1 MTTAWWKGMGGADGL
16 HGARAAR
23 LLGYFLVSFGTL
35 GMQYAF
41 GPIYAELLTQ
51 LQGSRE
57 VTSRVHTHSACAAR
71 SHAHTHTSHSTR
83 TQVTALVGSLSIG
96 LMDGGGII
104 AGAIVL
110 RYGSRRCCLVAAVV
124 TTLGWGLSALVAEPW
139 QLLLTYSV
147 LVGVGHS
154 LALHSAIVCIGRW
167 FSRKLA
173 LAHALPNTG
182 GALSPLLMGM
192 LAPRLF
198 DATGWR
204 GAFLVLG
211 GINGA
216 ALLAAG
222 CLLTPPPAEGGR
234 GSRSKGRTSELKL
247 PTAPV
252 VPETKAEA
260 AVAAVEVAVEVE
272 AAEVEAAEVEVKV
285 EPAEAVEASHEA
297 GLREVAAGGRM
308 QLLCVSMLCFGLGAW
323 MMVGN
328 PGPDPDPDRDPN
340 PNPKP
345 SPSSKPNPGPNASPS
360 PVALALTLTLTRWST
375 S

>member
-1 MTTAWWKGMGGADGL
+1 MGRAVAGADGL

-23 LLGYFLVSFGTL
+23 LFGYFLVSFGTL

-41 GPIYAELLTQ
+41 GPIYAELLKQ

-57 VTSRVHTHSACAAR
+57 VVTLPS
-71 SHAHTHTSHSTR
+71 HTHTHTPHTHVCTRSTQHTR

-96 LMDGGGII
+96 IMDGGSMFSGV
-104 AGAIVL
+104 IVL
-110 RYGSRRCCLVAAVV
+110 RYGSRCCCLVAAAV
-124 TTLGWGLSALVAEPW
+124 TALGWGLSALVTEPW

-154 LALHSAIVCIGRW
+154 LALHSAVLCVGRW

-198 DATGWR
+198 DAAGWR

-216 ALLAAG
+216 
-222 CLLTPPPAEGGR
+222 P
-234 GSRSKGRTSELKL
+234 
-247 PTAPV
+247 
-252 VPETKAEA
+252 
-260 AVAAVEVAVEVE
+260 
-272 AAEVEAAEVEVKV
+272 
-285 EPAEAVEASHEA
+285 
-297 GLREVAAGGRM
+297 
-308 QLLCVSMLCFGLGAW
+308 
-323 MMVGN
+323 
-328 PGPDPDPDRDPN
+328 
-340 PNPKP
+340 
-345 SPSSKPNPGPNASPS
+345 
-360 PVALALTLTLTRWST
+360 
-375 S
+375 

>member
-1 MTTAWWKGMGGADGL
+1 M
-16 HGARAAR
+16 
-23 LLGYFLVSFGTL
+23 
-35 GMQYAF
+35 
-41 GPIYAELLTQ
+41 
-51 LQGSRE
+51 
-57 VTSRVHTHSACAAR
+57 
-71 SHAHTHTSHSTR
+71 
-83 TQVTALVGSLSIG
+83 TALVGSLSIG
-96 LMDGGGII
+96 LMDGGGMI

-110 RYGSRRCCLVAAVV
+110 RYGSRCCCLVAAAV

-167 FSRKLA
+167 FSSKLA

-198 DATGWR
+198 DAAGWR

-222 CLLTPPPAEGGR
+222 CLLTAPPPAEGR
-234 GSRSKGRTSELKL
+234 GESRSEGGTSELRPPASPVL
-247 PTAPV
+247 PEVKT
-252 VPETKAEA
+252 E
-260 AVAAVEVAVEVE
+260 AAVEVAVAVAVAVAVEVEAIE
-272 AAEVEAAEVEVKV
+272 AAEVVKV
-285 EPAEAVEASHEA
+285 VTAARDA

-308 QLLCVSMLCFGLGAW
+308 QLLCVAMLCFGLGAW
-323 MMVGN
+323 MMVG
-328 PGPDPDPDRDPN
+328 
-340 PNPKP
+340 
-345 SPSSKPNPGPNASPS
+345 
-360 PVALALTLTLTRWST
+360 
-375 S
+375 

>member
-1 MTTAWWKGMGGADGL
+1 M
-16 HGARAAR
+16 R
-23 LLGYFLVSFGTL
+23 STL
-35 GMQYAF
+35 
-41 GPIYAELLTQ
+41 
-51 LQGSRE
+51 
-57 VTSRVHTHSACAAR
+57 
-71 SHAHTHTSHSTR
+71 HAHTHTSHSTS

-167 FSRKLA
+167 FSHKLA

-222 CLLTPPPAEGGR
+222 CLLTPPLAEGGG
-234 GSRSKGRTSELKL
+234 GSRSEGRTSEQKL
-247 PTAPV
+247 PVAPV

-260 AVAAVEVAVEVE
+260 AVAAAAVEVVVEAVEAVEVE
-272 AAEVEAAEVEVKV
+272 VE
-285 EPAEAVEASHEA
+285 AEAVEASHEA
-297 GLREVAAGGRM
+297 GLREVASGGRM

-323 MMVGN
+323 MMVGHLVLTLRLTLTT
-328 PGPDPDPDRDPN
+328 DPD

-345 SPSSKPNPGPNASPS
+345 SPNSKPNPGPNASPS
-360 PVALALTLTLTRWST
+360 PVALALTLTVTRWST
-375 S
+375 SSTSPWTAAWTRVARSACSPSSLWARP